1 MKVRLAFILFC
12 LGLSLAA
19 CKSQSDAPNEVDL
32 VGTAAAEATQLIQ
45 QAQAT
50 SLMQE
55 AQRQATALISGS
67 TGQTMGS
74 TTTPGAANILP
85 VQSPEA
91 QSTSGAG
98 GQITPTQ
105 TAQGSTVE
113 LLGVGIGTEGNF
125 IEVYFLAP
133 PAVAGGWYQGN
144 VSVTD
149 ESTGNVY
156 NEIPV
161 MPVIGPLFGKPVED
175 GQKGYVMLVNAPE
188 PLQPGAMV
196 TVKLGEYIF
205 EHILVHDQG
214 EA

>member
-1 MKVRLAFILFC
+1 MKVRVAFFLFY
-12 LGLSLAA
+12 LGISLAA
-19 CKSQSDAPNEVDL
+19 CKSQGDAPNKVDL

-50 SLMQE
+50 SLMHD
-55 AQRQATALISGS
+55 AQKQATALIAGS
-67 TGQTMGS
+67 TGQSIGS
-74 TTTPGAANILP
+74 STTPGAVNILP
-85 VQSPEA
+85 VPSPEV
-91 QSTSGAG
+91 QSTLGAG
-98 GQITPTQ
+98 GQVTPTQ
-105 TAQGSTVE
+105 TPQGSTVE
-113 LLGVGIGTEGNF
+113 VLGVGIGTEGNF

-149 ESTGNVY
+149 ETTGIVY

-188 PLQPGAMV
+188 PLQLGTLV
-196 TVKLGEYIF
+196 TVKLGDYIF
-205 EHILVHDQG
+205 EHILVK
-214 EA
+214 